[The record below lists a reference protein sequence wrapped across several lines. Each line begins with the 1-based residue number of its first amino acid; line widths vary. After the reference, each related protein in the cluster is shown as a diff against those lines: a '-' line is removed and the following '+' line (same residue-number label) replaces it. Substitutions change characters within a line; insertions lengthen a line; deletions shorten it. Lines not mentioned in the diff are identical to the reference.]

1 MLFGKRHREEK
12 FQTIE
17 IISIVSMS

>member
-1 MLFGKRHREEK
+1 MFFGKWHREEK